1 MKPQYLR
8 SKYIPDGINCRYAL
22 LVKRLVNLK
31 TAIETIENESH
42 RKKSGGKKMLSELW
56 FFYSWTN
63 IHVIGVIEGEGIT
76 KRICEEIMARIFLN
90 LTKTTIA
97 SPRNS
102 VRPKYKYYTD
112 AHHNQI
118 A

>member
-31 TAIETIENESH
+31 IAIETIQDESQ
-42 RKKSGGKKMLSELW
+42 KKSGGKKMLSELW
-56 FFYSWTN
+56 LFYSWTN
-63 IHVIGVIEGEGIT
+63 IHAIGVIKGEGIT

-90 LTKTTIA
+90 LMKTAITI
-97 SPRNS
+97 PRNS

>member
-1 MKPQYLR
+1 MNHTEKIWR
-8 SKYIPDGINCRYAL
+8 
-22 LVKRLVNLK
+22 
-31 TAIETIENESH
+31 
-42 RKKSGGKKMLSELW
+42 KKMLSELW

-90 LTKTTIA
+90 LMKTAITI
-97 SPRNS
+97 PRNS